1 MEFETD
7 LTTIFV
13 KETNRKYFIRLFLYI
28 FVLHIYFFTKTH
40 FCCYFYD
47 NNDTFLFYS

>member
-7 LTTIFV
+7 LTTICV

-28 FVLHIYFFTKTH
+28 FVLHIYFFTKMIL
-40 FCCYFYD
+40 YD